1 MTISVRELNPTK
13 PLESAALDIRSVKKL
28 FGQFVALH
36 EICLSVRHGEFLTL
50 LGSSGSGKTTLLR
63 IIAGL
68 TEPTE
73 GAVSIGGRDVTH
85 LPIEKRDIGFVF
97 QNYALFPHLS
107 VRDNIGFGLKL
118 RRYPAARL
126 KARTDEMMEL
136 THLSSL
142 GCRFPSELSGGQQQ
156 RVAVARALAPAPK
169 LLLLDEPLGALDRRL
184 RQELGLELKRIQ
196 RDTKVTAIY
205 VTHDQDEAFLLS
217 DRIAV
222 MEAGRVLQL
231 DNPRTIYRD
240 PTNLFVANFV
250 GETCRMKGL
259 LKEISGGTG
268 RVDVGGLVINAVPA
282 DGATVGMPV
291 VVVVRP
297 EQISVKRCNSMQSRS
312 GAPATFVG
320 GFVRSRTFL
329 GNRLR
334 LKIEASGIDLEAEL
348 DGSRDEEF
356 EDGCFVEI
364 AWQFGSPRAFPA
376 QSEKII

>member
-1 MTISVRELNPTK
+1 MTISVRELNPTR

-28 FGQFVALH
+28 FGQLIALH
-36 EICLSVRHGEFLTL
+36 EICLRVRHGEFLTL

-142 GCRFPSELSGGQQQ
+142 GSRFPSELSGGQQQ

-231 DNPRTIYRD
+231 DSPRTIYRD

-259 LKEISGGTG
+259 LREISGGAG
-268 RVDVGGLVINAVPA
+268 RVDVGGLVIDAVPA
-282 DGATVGMPV
+282 DGATAGMPV

-297 EQISVKRCNSMQSRS
+297 EQISVKRCKSMQSRS

-334 LKIEASGIDLEAEL
+334 LKLEASGIDLEAEL